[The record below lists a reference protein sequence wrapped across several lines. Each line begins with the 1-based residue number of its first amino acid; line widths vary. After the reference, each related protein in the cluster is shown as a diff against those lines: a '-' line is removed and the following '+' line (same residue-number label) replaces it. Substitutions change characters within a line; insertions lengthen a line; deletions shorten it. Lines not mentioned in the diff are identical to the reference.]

1 MNYSRVKKIISI
13 LLVIIGAI
21 AMISEISSV
30 TKNYYIQSVGVI
42 FLMLGVFLINTKVKS
57 KTKIDSDP
65 YFEEEEE
72 L

>member
-65 YFEEEEE
+65 YFEEEE
-72 L
+72 